1 MTRKYYIIIN
11 DKTKKYKT
19 TLLKQD
25 FKNPF
30 YNNII
35 KKLQTKEYKILQVI

>member
-1 MTRKYYIIIN
+1 MTRKYYIIIDN
-11 DKTKKYKT
+11 KTKKYKT

-35 KKLQTKEYKILQVI
+35 KKLQSKVFKILQVV

>member
-1 MTRKYYIIIN
+1 MTRKYYVII
-11 DKTKKYKT
+11 DVKQKKYIT

-35 KKLQTKEYKILQVI
+35 KNLKLGIFRVLQVV